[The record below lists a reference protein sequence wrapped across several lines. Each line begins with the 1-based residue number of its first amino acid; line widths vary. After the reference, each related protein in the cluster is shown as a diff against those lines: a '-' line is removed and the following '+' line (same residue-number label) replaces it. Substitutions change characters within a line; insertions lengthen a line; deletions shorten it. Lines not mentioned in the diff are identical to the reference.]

1 MGGKFME
8 DYVGVCL
15 NCGDVDFDT
24 ERCLLCGG
32 TFVKTNIKKENYI
45 DAINVWDEDIID
57 RYLVWRY
64 INKIDDPDIS
74 RVELE
79 NMWICPRCGD
89 MLSEANTK
97 NCIYCG
103 CTMVPTKYTI
113 EYILKMTEKDYPK
126 FMKKIFNEYCYHNP
140 LFDKIEFHRRRIENG
155 EESDPKKELAE
166 MISEANKKS
175 SWGLAMDPMELAGY
189 CTTFDDNDD

>member
-1 MGGKFME
+1 ME

-74 RVELE
+74 RVCLLYTS
-79 NMWICPRCGD
+79 RC
-89 MLSEANTK
+89 
-97 NCIYCG
+97 
-103 CTMVPTKYTI
+103 V
-113 EYILKMTEKDYPK
+113 
-126 FMKKIFNEYCYHNP
+126 
-140 LFDKIEFHRRRIENG
+140 
-155 EESDPKKELAE
+155 
-166 MISEANKKS
+166 
-175 SWGLAMDPMELAGY
+175 
-189 CTTFDDNDD
+189 